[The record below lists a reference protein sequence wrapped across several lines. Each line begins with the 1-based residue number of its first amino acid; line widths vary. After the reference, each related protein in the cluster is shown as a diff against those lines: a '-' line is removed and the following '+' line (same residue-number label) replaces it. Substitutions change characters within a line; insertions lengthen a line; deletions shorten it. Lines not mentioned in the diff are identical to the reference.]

1 MGEITKHENEW
12 QDRATAAAIKAARRI
27 VVGDAAVI
35 PMMTPV
41 GRLSEVQWG
50 WIVAA
55 VLFAWISVRAQ
66 QATCEGNDIEK
77 SLREGLDNAWD
88 AGAIASTLP
97 ALADTPGIDWSKP
110 LADWSHDQM
119 IAFLS
124 NALSLVQQ
132 AMAARDQGPSI
143 TRKSQ
148 DMLAGGVSRV
158 MLDFNRAN
166 VSINALSVAI
176 ND

>member
-55 VLFAWISVRAQ
+55 VLFAWIKRA
-66 QATCEGNDIEK
+66 G
-77 SLREGLDNAWD
+77 
-88 AGAIASTLP
+88 
-97 ALADTPGIDWSKP
+97 
-110 LADWSHDQM
+110 
-119 IAFLS
+119 
-124 NALSLVQQ
+124 
-132 AMAARDQGPSI
+132 
-143 TRKSQ
+143 
-148 DMLAGGVSRV
+148 
-158 MLDFNRAN
+158 
-166 VSINALSVAI
+166 
-176 ND
+176 

>member
-12 QDRATAAAIKAARRI
+12 QDRATAAAIKAARQI

-66 QATCEGNDIEK
+66 QAACEGSDIEK
-77 SLREGLDNAWD
+77 SVRDGMDKAWD

-110 LADWSHDQM
+110 LPTG
-119 IAFLS
+119 
-124 NALSLVQQ
+124 
-132 AMAARDQGPSI
+132 RT
-143 TRKSQ
+143 TR
-148 DMLAGGVSRV
+148 
-158 MLDFNRAN
+158 
-166 VSINALSVAI
+166 
-176 ND
+176 

>member
-1 MGEITKHENEW
+1 MGEITKRENEW

-27 VVGDAAVI
+27 VLGDAAVI

-88 AGAIASTLP
+88 TGAIASTLP

-110 LADWSHDQM
+110 LADWSHNQM

-124 NALSLVQQ
+124 NALSLVRQ
-132 AMAARDQGPSI
+132 AMASRDQGPSI

-148 DMLAGGVSRV
+148 DMLAR
-158 MLDFNRAN
+158 
-166 VSINALSVAI
+166 
-176 ND
+176 

>member
-41 GRLSEVQWG
+41 GRLSELQWG

-55 VLFAWISVRAQ
+55 VLFAWIKVRAE
-66 QATCEGNDIEK
+66 QAASEGIDAEQTI
-77 SLREGLDNAWD
+77 RDGLDGAWD
-88 AGAIASTLP
+88 AGAITSTLP

-124 NALSLVQQ
+124 NALILVQQ
-132 AMAARDQGPSI
+132 AMAARDQGPGI

-148 DMLAGGVSRV
+148 DVPLAR
-158 MLDFNRAN
+158 
-166 VSINALSVAI
+166 
-176 ND
+176 

>member
-35 PMMTPV
+35 PMMMPV

-66 QATCEGNDIEK
+66 QATCEGHDIEK

-110 LADWSHDQM
+110 LPTG
-119 IAFLS
+119 
-124 NALSLVQQ
+124 
-132 AMAARDQGPSI
+132 RT
-143 TRKSQ
+143 TR
-148 DMLAGGVSRV
+148 
-158 MLDFNRAN
+158 
-166 VSINALSVAI
+166 
-176 ND
+176 